1 MWGRLATK
9 LAVHWLR
16 AASIDNECR
25 QILTAALLDKLGA
38 LPIHA
43 KISVDESGSVL
54 VDGKKLTLDRAQ
66 QLNQSA
72 VTALS
77 SVARKFVR
85 ETVTFL
91 AVKQG
96 VHENMSPEQGLFAKA
111 ALWFMQEEDNLYRIL
126 AQAEGQQIE

>member
-1 MWGRLATK
+1 MWGTIATK
-9 LAVHWLR
+9 LAVWLLR
-16 AASIDNECR
+16 SSRLSNESR
-25 QILTAALLDKLGA
+25 QILTAALLSKLGA

-43 KISVDESGSVL
+43 KITVDETGGIL
-54 VDGKKLTLDRAQ
+54 VDGRKLTLERAQ
-66 QLNQSA
+66 QLKEGSEVQ
-72 VTALS
+72 LR

-111 ALWFMQEEDNLYRIL
+111 ALWAMQEEDNLYRLL
-126 AQAEGQQIE
+126 AQTDGQ